1 MITSKDNEKL
11 KLVRRLADRKHRERE
26 GLFVTEGEDLLA
38 AGRAAGREPELLLT
52 AAGAGLGGDEVERA
66 LLDSASALGS
76 GSRAIAAWQQPWAT
90 EPSPLCV
97 YLNGVRDPGNV
108 GAIVRAADALGARSV
123 GLDPDTADP
132 FSPKAVRASMGSVFA
147 VDLVRC
153 QVAATPAPRAGMVAH
168 GGAWPPAGGPA
179 TLCLG
184 AEREGLSG
192 EAAAAC
198 DALLTIPLAGAAESL
213 GVAAA
218 AAIAIERVHEVSDSV
233 AKPGSPPWQG
243 KIGSAAREGG
253 TS

>member
-11 KLVRRLADRKHRERE
+11 KLVRRLAERKHRDRE

-38 AGRAAGREPELLLT
+38 AGLAAGAEPELTLTDLDVEPSLL
-52 AAGAGLGGDEVERA
+52 ASV
-66 LLDSASALGS
+66 SALGS
-76 GSRAIAAWQQPWAT
+76 GTQAIAVWRQQWA
-90 EPSPLCV
+90 ERAEAVCV

-108 GAIVRAADALGARSV
+108 GAIIRAAGGLGAASV
-123 GLDPDTADP
+123 ALDPDTADP
-132 FSPKAVRASMGSVFA
+132 FSPKAVRASMGSVFG
-147 VDLVRC
+147 VGLVRC
-153 QVAATPAPRAGMVAH
+153 SVRYTPEPRAGMVAH
-168 GGAWPPAGGPA
+168 GGDWPPAGVPA

-198 DALLTIPLAGAAESL
+198 AELWTIPLAGATESL

-218 AAIAIERVHEVSDSV
+218 AAIALERIS
-233 AKPGSPPWQG
+233 
-243 KIGSAAREGG
+243 SAAAEEG